1 MRKALIRIAPN
12 MDAESLALLEK
23 GIKENFGSD
32 VVTEKS
38 IDDSI
43 VGGFIVSIDGT
54 VYDYSAGTK
63 LKNLKKFINE

>member
-1 MRKALIRIAPN
+1 MRKALIKVAPN
-12 MDAESLALLEK
+12 MDAESLVLLEK

-38 IDDSI
+38 IDESI